1 LQRGGTPGP
10 LDRIL
15 ATRFGVKAV
24 TLIQEAK
31 FGRMVSYQHYEI
43 ADVPI
48 ADAVYQLR
56 LVDPTNQLVEMARSV
71 DISFGDQ

>member
-1 LQRGGTPGP
+1 MCSSDL
-10 LDRIL
+10 RIL

-24 TLIQEAK
+24 SLIREAK

-48 ADAVYQLR
+48 ADAVHQLR
-56 LVDPTNQLVEMARSV
+56 LVDPSNQLVEMARSV
-71 DISFGDQ
+71 DISFGDH